1 MISLPYPTDSSL
13 IISDCAVKAVSSI
26 FKKRIKYKRAGVIV
40 TGLVPT
46 ENHQLNMF
54 EFENPKHKPLMQT
67 IDVLNKKYENYK
79 IKLGNQD
86 LKRTWKMR
94 QERLSPRY
102 TTNINEILTVKC
114 H

>member
-1 MISLPYPTDSSL
+1 MQ
-13 IISDCAVKAVSSI
+13 
-26 FKKRIKYKRAGVIV
+26 RIDAI
-40 TGLVPT
+40 
-46 ENHQLNMF
+46 NH
-54 EFENPKHKPLMQT
+54 
-67 IDVLNKKYENYK
+67 KYEAAK

-94 QERLSPRY
+94 QERLSLKY

>member
-1 MISLPYPTDSSL
+1 MPYPTNSSL

-26 FKKRIKYKRAGVIV
+26 FKSGIKYKRAGVIV
-40 TGLVPT
+40 SGLVDT
-46 ENHQLNMF
+46 DNHQLDLF
-54 EFENPKHKPLMQT
+54 QHENPKHKSLMQT
-67 IDVLNKKYENYK
+67 IDVLNEKYEAYK